1 MVKVYLGLGSNL
13 GDRAAN
19 LREAIQRLTEKVT
32 IRSVSSLYET
42 EPWEP
47 ATRPAN
53 YAGCSLPKGVS
64 DQPAFLNAACMGE
77 TDLSPQDLVRFTQSI
92 ERQMGRV
99 PTRRWGPRLIDLDI
113 LLYGDWILNTPD
125 LTVPHPRLT
134 QRRFV
139 LVPLAEIAAEV
150 IHPGNNLSVRDLLA
164 RCEDVHTI
172 LLWGSVGDMGA

>member
-19 LREAIQRLTEKVT
+19 LREAIRRLTEKVT
-32 IRSVSSLYET
+32 IQSVSSLYET
-42 EPWEP
+42 EPW
-47 ATRPAN
+47 
-53 YAGCSLPKGVS
+53 GVS
-64 DQPAFLNAACMGE
+64 DQSAFLNAACGGE
-77 TDLSPQDLVRFTQSI
+77 TNLSPQDLLRFTQSI

-99 PTRRWGPRLIDLDI
+99 PIRRWGPRLIDLDI

-125 LTVPHPRLT
+125 LTLPHPRLT

-150 IHPGNNLSVRDLLA
+150 IHPGNHLSVRDLLA
-164 RCEDVHTI
+164 RCEDAHKVR
-172 LLWGSVGDMGA
+172 LLEESVTWMN

>member
-19 LREAIQRLTEKVT
+19 LREAIRRLTEKVT
-32 IRSVSSLYET
+32 IQSVSSLYET

-47 ATRPAN
+47 ALRSERAERVE
-53 YAGCSLPKGVS
+53 GSKGVS
-64 DQPAFLNAACMGE
+64 DQPAFLNAACGGE
-77 TDLSPQDLVRFTQSI
+77 TNLSPQDLLQFTQTI

-125 LTVPHPRLT
+125 LTLPHPRLT

-150 IHPGNNLSVRDLLA
+150 VHPGNHLSVRNLLA
-164 RCEDVHTI
+164 RCEDPHKVR
-172 LLWGSVGDMGA
+172 LLEESVTWMN